1 MRRASP
7 VLVMQ
12 GRSSALRAQ
21 PGISGFVHL
30 FARILHIERL
40 TNNDQIGTVMIHAV
54 WCIELCIC
62 KLQWLCRDFS
72 SEQVVPSDACARW
85 AWTLPQEGS
94 FDRGRAL
101 LKSMREKRTPHMYQD
116 QRSFLVRG
124 RALPHSQKA
133 IRRLWLEQIVYPR
146 RWDTLHIGK
155 RTPHTVVQSLA
166 SRCHHAGTIGGHTCL
181 RDEITV
187 LSLHLA
193 YMYLDM
199 LCCLS
204 LYFWHTSWQ
213 AVH

>member
-1 MRRASP
+1 
-7 VLVMQ
+7 
-12 GRSSALRAQ
+12 
-21 PGISGFVHL
+21 
-30 FARILHIERL
+30 
-40 TNNDQIGTVMIHAV
+40 MIHAV

-85 AWTLPQEGS
+85 AWTLPHEGS
-94 FDRGRAL
+94 FARGRAL
-101 LKSMREKRTPHMYQD
+101 LKSMREKRTPHMYQG
-116 QRSFLVRG
+116 QRSLFGTGQGATPQLEGDTPAVDG
-124 RALPHSQKA
+124 ADCVPQKM
-133 IRRLWLEQIVYPR
+133 
-146 RWDTLHIGK
+146 DTLHIGK
-155 RTPHTVVQSLA
+155 RTPHTVDQSLA

-187 LSLHLA
+187 LSQQLA